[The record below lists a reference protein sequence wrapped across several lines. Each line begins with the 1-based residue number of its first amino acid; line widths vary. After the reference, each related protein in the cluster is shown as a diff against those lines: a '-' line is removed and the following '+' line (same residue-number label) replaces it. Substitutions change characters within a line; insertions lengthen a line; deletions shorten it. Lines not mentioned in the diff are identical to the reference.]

1 MTQRQVSVQIPRGHC
16 RSCCE
21 VVVLVDP
28 ELPAVAGNGRLQ
40 VNGLCPACRSTVTS
54 FFKATPI
61 EKLPPQGLDPAIVGL
76 LATGIRQ
83 GFKEASSLA
92 RKQRADNMLA
102 VVLRT
107 KDLVS
112 SVRSSAFFLGGAQ
125 TVGAYRA
132 EADREWSA
140 YITPDQE
147 TGLSLQDVY
156 QMDAIRRAQDA
167 ASQDDPTSFCPH
179 ALSSEDRLRLAAWRP
194 LRDSPW
200 RNARPPRSRSG
211 ASPPTWR
218 SAGQPL

>member
-40 VNGLCPACRSTVTS
+40 VKGLCPACRSTVTS

-76 LATGIRQ
+76 LAIGIRQ

-102 VVLRT
+102 VQQQLHLT
-107 KDLVS
+107 L
-112 SVRSSAFFLGGAQ
+112 SALARLFGISRGRVAAALGDARRRDNEKLA
-125 TVGAYRA
+125 VC
-132 EADREWSA
+132 
-140 YITPDQE
+140 
-147 TGLSLQDVY
+147 LSIL
-156 QMDAIRRAQDA
+156 
-167 ASQDDPTSFCPH
+167 
-179 ALSSEDRLRLAAWRP
+179 
-194 LRDSPW
+194 
-200 RNARPPRSRSG
+200 
-211 ASPPTWR
+211 
-218 SAGQPL
+218 